1 MSEENEFNMYK
12 NIVNNYFRTE
22 TFEKA
27 KEFCA
32 RDMVQLNQRYI
43 TEAVCRNEALNR
55 ADKLEKENANKDK
68 VIDLMAEHL
77 FNVGKLAYR
86 TNIFTKE
93 ELIQKYYEEVG
104 DIE

>member
-27 KEFCA
+27 KDLCA

-55 ADKLEKENANKDK
+55 ANKLEKENRELRGFIYDNG
-68 VIDLMAEHL
+68 LL
-77 FNVGKLAYR
+77 YR
-86 TNIFTKE
+86 
-93 ELIQKYYEEVG
+93 G
-104 DIE
+104 DIDE